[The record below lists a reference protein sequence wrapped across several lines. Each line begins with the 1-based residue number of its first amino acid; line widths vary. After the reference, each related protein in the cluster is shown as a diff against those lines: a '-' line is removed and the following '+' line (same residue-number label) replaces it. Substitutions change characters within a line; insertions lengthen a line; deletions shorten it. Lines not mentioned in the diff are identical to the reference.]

1 VWSPEDSFT
10 MSDLLQ
16 DRVNLFR
23 PDERLGFSLLMRMK
37 SSIVA
42 MSSGTLR
49 KTPRRMR
56 LRVIS
61 PNHLSTRFN
70 QDELVGVKRE
80 VVPEIRTVV

>member
-1 VWSPEDSFT
+1 
-10 MSDLLQ
+10 
-16 DRVNLFR
+16 
-23 PDERLGFSLLMRMK
+23 MRMK